1 MKKGWSVRSGVAM
14 RRRLCVLGVTLLV
27 AGCMAENAPA
37 GNGATAPRSAPAST
51 TTTVTVPAAVPF
63 AGSPS
68 EVALEVKQ
76 PAADVVQLLSTYPAD
91 RANVDG
97 ARASLVTAGLDPL
110 LAEQS
115 GELIV
120 PGAASSGEIVYPQLG
135 GLTPSTA
142 SVMVVLRQHLLDG
155 GVFREVTRTIDVR
168 LELEEGNWRPVAI
181 ASVGGEPVE
190 PPVDVSPTISA
201 LASHP
206 AVDLPDS
213 ARWDLYAGLVDQ
225 RIVELLLELAEDHEL
240 GVTVLASGHPANVFG
255 TERTSNHTR
264 GRGVDIWSIDGTA
277 VVDQRGPAS
286 PLRDL
291 VVRVA
296 EEGVTELGS
305 PYDLD
310 GPGGITFTNLVH
322 EDHLHLAYRS

>member
-1 MKKGWSVRSGVAM
+1 MRVKSVRQRAV
-14 RRRLCVLGVTLLV
+14 VLAAGLLL
-27 AGCMAENAPA
+27 AGCMAENGPG
-37 GNGATAPRSAPAST
+37 GNGATGPGSVPSST
-51 TTTVTVPAAVPF
+51 TTTVTLPAAPPF
-63 AGSPS
+63 AGSPG

-76 PAADVVQLLSTYPAD
+76 PAAEVVQLLSTYPAD
-91 RANVDG
+91 RADVDG
-97 ARASLVTAGLDPL
+97 VRARLVTAGLDPL

-115 GELIV
+115 VGLIV
-120 PGAASSGEIVYPQLG
+120 PGVASSGEIVYPQLG
-135 GLTPSTA
+135 GLSPRTA
-142 SVMVVLRQHLLDG
+142 SVMVVLRQHLLTDG
-155 GVFREVTRTIDVR
+155 VIREVTRTVDVR
-168 LELEEGNWRPVAI
+168 LELEEGLWRPVAI

-190 PPVDVSPTISA
+190 PPVNVSPSISA

-213 ARWDLYAGLVDQ
+213 ARWDLYAGLVDP

-277 VVDQRGPAS
+277 VVDQRGPDS

-291 VVRVA
+291 VMRLA
-296 EEGVTELGS
+296 GEGVTELGS

-310 GPGGITFTNLVH
+310 GPGGVMFTNLVH
-322 EDHLHLAYRS
+322 DDHLHLAYRS